1 MTRLSVAE
9 VPMRRIGLAVAL
21 TFALILITPASEA
34 QQAGK
39 VSSLGI
45 LSPRV
50 MPTPEQIARSPF
62 TQRLRELGWIEG
74 QNLKIERAFG
84 EGREDRLPQ
93 LAEELVRRRVDVI
106 WALGPPSAVAAARAT
121 RTIPIVFWGV
131 SYPVELGLASGI
143 ARPRGNVTG
152 VAFSTGPELTGK
164 QLELFRQ
171 MVPTATRLAWISNP
185 DSTVS
190 CA

>member
-1 MTRLSVAE
+1 
-9 VPMRRIGLAVAL
+9 
-21 TFALILITPASEA
+21 
-34 QQAGK
+34 
-39 VSSLGI
+39 
-45 LSPRV
+45 
-50 MPTPEQIARSPF
+50 
-62 TQRLRELGWIEG
+62 
-74 QNLKIERAFG
+74 
-84 EGREDRLPQ
+84 
-93 LAEELVRRRVDVI
+93 
-106 WALGPPSAVAAARAT
+106 VAAARAT